1 MIDEYFVFVKENG
14 YFDYRRNEQAKYWM
28 YETINE
34 HLRDSFYNNPTIE
47 TMLAA
52 KEQAVLN
59 GSQTS
64 FVAAKHLLDTYF
76 QLLK

>member
-1 MIDEYFVFVKENG
+1 
-14 YFDYRRNEQAKYWM
+14 
-28 YETINE
+28 
-34 HLRDSFYNNPTIE
+34 
-47 TMLAA
+47 MLAA

-64 FVAAKHLLDTYF
+64 FVAAKQLLDTYY